1 MTTNLAVFLNL
12 LFIIGRVL
20 AIVLALIIGFNIWKQ
35 LKAIATE
42 LKRPTGRSLPQ
53 KRTKKTEPPI
63 LIRRKKHLEN
73 HFQVFL
79 QESSFESLN

>member
-20 AIVLALIIGFNIWKQ
+20 AIVLALVIGFNIWKQ

-42 LKRPTGRSLPQ
+42 LKRPTRQ
-53 KRTKKTEPPI
+53 
-63 LIRRKKHLEN
+63 
-73 HFQVFL
+73 
-79 QESSFESLN
+79 

>member
-42 LKRPTGRSLPQ
+42 LKKANGAKATP
-53 KRTKKTEPPI
+53 KADEK
-63 LIRRKKHLEN
+63 N
-73 HFQVFL
+73 
-79 QESSFESLN
+79 

>member
-20 AIVLALIIGFNIWKQ
+20 AIVLALVIGFNIWKQ

-42 LKRPTGRSLPQ
+42 LKKANGAKATQ
-53 KRTKKTEPPI
+53 EADEKK
-63 LIRRKKHLEN
+63 
-73 HFQVFL
+73 
-79 QESSFESLN
+79 LNRLY

>member
-1 MTTNLAVFLNL
+1 MFLNL

-42 LKRPTGRSLPQ
+42 LKKANEAKSAPEADE
-53 KRTKKTEPPI
+53 K
-63 LIRRKKHLEN
+63 N
-73 HFQVFL
+73 
-79 QESSFESLN
+79 